1 MSVWDPNT
9 LLAAAKADH
18 PAGIRMSKQLTKTS
32 IRKVL
37 ISAVMLVT
45 ALCLSLSIS
54 ISTYLDVKEQRQL
67 IINKIEMIADIISF
81 NSQITILFDDRKT
94 EDARLKSF
102 QHVDIIKNIHIYAID
117 DVTNRPVFFTSY
129 NASRTPPVPL
139 KVNQI
144 DELLTP
150 RVSEDHI
157 ELVRPVIY
165 EGNIEGYVYV
175 RGGLERLSNYI
186 NQKILVDIA
195 LTLFVLV
202 LVLLVSRGIQ
212 KRIATPIEGLS
223 TLLQDVSKNHNYNA
237 RAPGSHIAEL
247 NVLAN
252 NLNIMLARTEN
263 QLERH
268 KADKQEIK
276 QLNQSLEEKVNQRT
290 IALREANQELLNAL
304 ERMHQYQNQIIEN
317 EKMASLGQMVA
328 GVAHEVNT
336 PIGLG
341 ITGST
346 LLRDKLSDINDAF
359 QSKSLT
365 SKQLERFIGDGIENL
380 DLIYRNLNRAAEL
393 VSSFK
398 RLAVSQDLEV
408 NSKIELSNL
417 LTEVVASLRAE
428 IATKQPEISIHCD
441 KGLEIESKAGP
452 LQQVLEQLISNS
464 LLHGF
469 KDQQNN
475 IINITVTSSSE
486 HLKLEYFDNGGGV
499 PKAIKKR
506 IFDPFVTTRRGEGGS
521 GLGMHLVYNLV
532 TQALG
537 GSIALDEECKKGAKF
552 IITLPLSGNV
562 Q

>member
-1 MSVWDPNT
+1 
-9 LLAAAKADH
+9 
-18 PAGIRMSKQLTKTS
+18 MSKQLTKTS

-54 ISTYLDVKEQRQL
+54 ISTYLDVKEQKQL
-67 IINKIEMIADIISF
+67 IINKIEMIADIVAF

-102 QHVDIIKNIHIYAID
+102 QQVDIIKNIHIYAMD
-117 DVTNRPVFFTSY
+117 DVTNSPVFFTSY

-144 DELLTP
+144 EELKAP
-150 RVSEDHI
+150 KVSEDYI
-157 ELVRPVIY
+157 ELIKPVIY

-186 NQKILVDIA
+186 NKKILVDIA
-195 LTLFVLV
+195 LTLFVLL
-202 LVLLVSRGIQ
+202 LVLLVSKGIQ

-223 TLLQDVSKNHNYNA
+223 ALLQDVSKNHNYSA
-237 RAPGSHIAEL
+237 RAPGSNIAEL

-346 LLRDKLSDINDAF
+346 LLRDKLSDIREAF
-359 QSKSLT
+359 QTKSLT
-365 SKQLERFIGDGIENL
+365 SKQLERFVNDGIENL

-408 NSKIELSNL
+408 NSQIDLSNL
-417 LTEVVASLRAE
+417 LTEVVASMRAE
-428 IATKQPEISIHCD
+428 LSTKQPEVTIDCD
-441 KGLEIESKAGP
+441 SGLAIESKAGP

-475 IINITVTSSSE
+475 SIAITVKPSMGQ
-486 HLKLEYFDNGGGV
+486 LAIEYADNGMGV

-537 GSIALDEECKKGAKF
+537 GSITLDEEFSQGAKF
-552 IITLPLSGNV
+552 IITLPLSGNLK
-562 Q
+562 